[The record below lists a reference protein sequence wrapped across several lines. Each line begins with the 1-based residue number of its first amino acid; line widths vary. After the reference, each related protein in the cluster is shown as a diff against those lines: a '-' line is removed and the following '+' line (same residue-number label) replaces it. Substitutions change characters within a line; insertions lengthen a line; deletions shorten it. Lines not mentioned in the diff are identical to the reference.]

1 MPATQTDAVTA
12 FVDAVVAR
20 DFARARRLLHPEV
33 DFRGM
38 TPSRIWEAE
47 GPADVENALRMW
59 LDNPAR
65 DVERV
70 DALETGEI
78 QDTVRTGWVV
88 QGTGADGPFVFEQQV
103 DARER
108 DGRVE
113 WLRVM
118 CTGPRPAGHGGGR
131 LA

>member
-1 MPATQTDAVTA
+1 MSATHADAVNA

-20 DFARARRLLHPEV
+20 DFAEAQRLLHPEV

-38 TPSRIWEAE
+38 TPNRIWEAE
-47 GPADVENALRMW
+47 GPADVESALRMW

-70 DALETGEI
+70 DAIETGEI
-78 QDTVRTGWVV
+78 QDTVRTGWLVH
-88 QGTGADGPFVFEQQV
+88 GTGADGPFVFEQQV
-103 DARER
+103 YARER
-108 DGRVE
+108 DGRVD

-118 CTGPRPAGHGGGR
+118 CTGPRAAAR
-131 LA
+131 

>member
-1 MPATQTDAVTA
+1 MPATQTGVVNA

-20 DFARARRLLHPEV
+20 DFARAQSLLHPEV

-65 DVERV
+65 DVKRV

-78 QDTVRTGWVV
+78 QDTVRTGWLVHGPARTARSCSSSRCTPV
-88 QGTGADGPFVFEQQV
+88 SATG
-103 DARER
+103 
-108 DGRVE
+108 E
-113 WLRVM
+113 W
-118 CTGPRPAGHGGGR
+118 TG
-131 LA
+131 